1 MMRSNH
7 ILHNSSNI
15 TQCTSTSI
23 RRAKC
28 VNFQTTATGSTRN
41 HFILG
46 PQGGSLR
53 PWTFEMAPRST
64 DSCAQSPRHSPPP
77 FGEAGSSPLP
87 SLRPHTLAPAPCT
100 HAHEFAT
107 AQRAAHACA
116 HEGGPPTPG
125 AFAQLCEACT
135 TESPL
140 WFVHGDK
147 ADRERCSPRPAG
159 WGLAPHL
166 RRTRAAHRAASSW
179 PDALRSPACYRT
191 PTPDLLARLGRVR
204 ADWRGGGP
212 APADGRPRPPV
223 PFARGARYT

>member
-1 MMRSNH
+1 M
-7 ILHNSSNI
+7 
-15 TQCTSTSI
+15 
-23 RRAKC
+23 
-28 VNFQTTATGSTRN
+28 V
-41 HFILG
+41 
-46 PQGGSLR
+46 
-53 PWTFEMAPRST
+53 PRSI
-64 DSCAQSPRHSPPP
+64 DNCAPPHAPSPPP
-77 FGEAGSSPLP
+77 FGEAGLPPLP
-87 SLRPHTLAPAPCT
+87 CPRPHTPAPAPRT
-100 HAHEFAT
+100 RTRTRHRPARRT
-107 AQRAAHACA
+107 RMRTR
-116 HEGGPPTPG
+116 GPPSPG

-191 PTPDLLARLGRVR
+191 PTPDLLARLGRAR

-223 PFARGARYT
+223 PFARGARYTPLLVSPRGHGPRMHIAHAAFWVFGFAALTRRAL

>member
-1 MMRSNH
+1 M
-7 ILHNSSNI
+7 
-15 TQCTSTSI
+15 
-23 RRAKC
+23 
-28 VNFQTTATGSTRN
+28 V
-41 HFILG
+41 
-46 PQGGSLR
+46 
-53 PWTFEMAPRST
+53 PRSI
-64 DSCAQSPRHSPPP
+64 DNCAPPHAPSPPP
-77 FGEAGSSPLP
+77 FGEAGLPPLP
-87 SLRPHTLAPAPCT
+87 CPRPHTPAPAPRT
-100 HAHEFAT
+100 RKRTRHRPARRT
-107 AQRAAHACA
+107 RMRTR
-116 HEGGPPTPG
+116 GPPSPG

-147 ADRERCSPRPAG
+147 ADRERCPPRPAG

-191 PTPDLLARLGRVR
+191 PTPDLLIRLGRVR

-223 PFARGARYT
+223 PFARGARYTIDS